1 MLLQDLVQLGNIDE
15 AKGNLAQAVTGLA
28 FDSRQV
34 KKGDVFFAVNGERYD
49 GHAYAAQ
56 ALEKGAAAVVVAR
69 RINLPR
75 DATWVLVQSARA
87 TMGRWAAEFFGHPS
101 RRMRLVGVTGTNG
114 KTTVTYLLESIFSVA
129 GMKPGVI
136 GTINYRFQGLNVPAH
151 HTTPESIELHA
162 LLRDMADAGAQSVA
176 MEVSS
181 HSLSMERVRGID
193 FDGAVFTNLSRDH
206 LDFHGDMEAYFGAK
220 RSFFTDYLSA
230 GSKNKKFAVIH
241 GGDPRGRELLEELR
255 GSRFQVLSYG
265 SDPQWDIHPEEIH
278 ADLDGMRGALRVKD
292 QKLPFSSR
300 LVGDANLEN
309 IMAAAGVGFAVE
321 LPLSAVAEG
330 IARLESVPG
339 RLEKVSNSRGLN
351 VLVDYAHTPDALE
364 KVLSAL
370 RPLTRS
376 RLLVVFGCGG
386 DRDRGKRP
394 VMGEIAARLADL
406 VILTSDN
413 PRSEEPSRI
422 VEEIEIGVAKTG
434 VRKSSPAD
442 LRRQT
447 SDHKPA
453 KAYFVEPDRRAATA
467 LALQIAAPGDTVLV
481 AGKGHEDYQIL
492 GTKRIHFDDR
502 EVARAELERPS
513 RDA

>member
-34 KKGDVFFAVNGERYD
+34 KKGDVFFAVSGEHYD

-69 RINLPR
+69 RLDLPR
-75 DATWVLVQSARA
+75 DATWVLVPSTRA

-101 RRMRLVGVTGTNG
+101 RRMLLVGVTGTNG
-114 KTTVTYLLESIFSVA
+114 KTTVTYLLESIFSAA
-129 GMKPGVI
+129 GMKPAVI
-136 GTINYRFQGLNVPAH
+136 GTINYRFQGLNIPAH

-206 LDFHGDMEAYFGAK
+206 LDFHGDMQAYFGAK
-220 RSFFTDYLSA
+220 RTLFTEYLSA
-230 GSKNKKFAVIH
+230 GSKDKKFAVIH
-241 GGDPRGRELLEELR
+241 GADPRGRELLETLR
-255 GSRFQVLSYG
+255 ESPFQVLSYG
-265 SDPQWDIHPEEIH
+265 RDPQWDIHPEEIH
-278 ADLDGMRGALRVKD
+278 ADLEGTRGVLQVKD
-292 QKLPFSSR
+292 RKLPLSSR
-300 LVGDANLEN
+300 LVGAANLEN
-309 IMAAAGVGFAVE
+309 IMAAAGVGFAAGV
-321 LPLSAVAEG
+321 PLSAVAEG

-339 RLEKVSNSRGLN
+339 RLEKVSNNRGLN

-370 RPLTRS
+370 RPVTRS

-394 VMGEIAARLADL
+394 VMGEIAAGLADL
-406 VILTSDN
+406 AILTSDN
-413 PRSEEPSRI
+413 PRSEEPSKI
-422 VEEIEIGVAKTG
+422 VAEIEAGVLKTG
-434 VRKSSPAD
+434 LRKLSPAD
-442 LRRQT
+442 LESQAGNE
-447 SDHKPA
+447 KG
-453 KAYFVEPDRRAATA
+453 YLVEIDRRAAIARA
-467 LALQIAAPGDTVLV
+467 LRAARSGDTVLI
-481 AGKGHEDYQIL
+481 AGKGHEDHQIL
-492 GTKRIHFDDR
+492 GTQRIHFDDR
-502 EVARAELERPS
+502 EIARAELERAS
-513 RDA
+513 VGA

>member
-34 KKGDVFFAVNGERYD
+34 KKGDVFFALGGEHYD
-49 GHAYAAQ
+49 GHLYAGQ

-69 RINLPR
+69 RLDLPP
-75 DATWVLVQSARA
+75 DATWILVRSVRA

-101 RRMRLVGVTGTNG
+101 RRMLLVGVTGTNG

-136 GTINYRFQGLNVPAH
+136 GTINYRFQDLKVPAH

-162 LLRDMADAGAQSVA
+162 LLRDMVDAGAQSAA

-220 RSFFTDYLSA
+220 RSLFTDYLSA
-230 GSKNKKFAVIH
+230 GSKSKKFAVIH
-241 GGDPRGRELLEELR
+241 AGDPSGRQLLEALR
-255 GSRFQVLSYG
+255 GSPFQVLSYG
-265 SDPQWDIHPEEIH
+265 RDPRWDIHPEEIH
-278 ADLDGMRGALRVKD
+278 ADLDGARGILRIKER
-292 QKLPFSSR
+292 KLPFSSR
-300 LVGDANLEN
+300 LVGAANLEN
-309 IMAAAGVGFAVE
+309 IMAAAGVGFAVG

-364 KVLSAL
+364 KVLFAL

-413 PRSEEPSRI
+413 PRSEEPSKI
-422 VEEIEIGVAKTG
+422 VDDIETG
-434 VRKSSPAD
+434 AAQTGITKLSPSD
-442 LRRQT
+442 LGPQT
-447 SDHKPA
+447 SDLTPA
-453 KAYFVEPDRRAATA
+453 KAYITELDRRAAIA
-467 LALQIAAPGDTVLV
+467 LALRLARPGDTVLL

-492 GTKRIHFDDR
+492 GTRRIHFDDR
-502 EVARAELERPS
+502 EIARAELERS
-513 RDA
+513 SQDA